1 MYCFAGLAGHH
12 VGGAVIR
19 CLRRSQVKFPLK
31 GARPPTGRVSEPDRL
46 PKALLEA
53 VRFRPPP
60 AYAPPA
66 CERARLRGRRE
77 GTCSTTT
84 SVVLAGGCFAWLCM
98 RRVVA
103 AVCFAWI

>member
-1 MYCFAGLAGHH
+1 M
-12 VGGAVIR
+12 IR

-66 CERARLRGRRE
+66 CERARFKRVDGAKA
-77 GTCSTTT
+77 
-84 SVVLAGGCFAWLCM
+84 LAALPPRWSWRAGALLGSES
-98 RRVVA
+98 
-103 AVCFAWI
+103 

>member
-1 MYCFAGLAGHH
+1 M
-12 VGGAVIR
+12 IR

-60 AYAPPA
+60 A
-66 CERARLRGRRE
+66 ARL
-77 GTCSTTT
+77 C
-84 SVVLAGGCFAWLCM
+84 
-98 RRVVA
+98 A
-103 AVCFAWI
+103 ARL